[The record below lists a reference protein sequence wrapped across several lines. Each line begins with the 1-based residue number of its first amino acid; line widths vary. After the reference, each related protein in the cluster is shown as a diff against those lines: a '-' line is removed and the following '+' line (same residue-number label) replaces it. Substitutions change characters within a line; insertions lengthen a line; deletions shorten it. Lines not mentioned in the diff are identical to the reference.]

1 MNLLSPPREV
11 IGSAAKSVLGRVI
24 CFLFAC
30 SLGGGIGFVITDS
43 WNRLIMYAQGVLQ
56 FDRAFISGL
65 VDVML
70 IVPTSGRFPGTW
82 EIASYSFCMVLAF
95 VFIRFDLGLGWL
107 LLPLTVVA
115 CGVMANHIRFEW

>member
-1 MNLLSPPREV
+1 M
-11 IGSAAKSVLGRVI
+11 
-24 CFLFAC
+24 
-30 SLGGGIGFVITDS
+30 ITDS

-65 VDVML
+65 VEVML